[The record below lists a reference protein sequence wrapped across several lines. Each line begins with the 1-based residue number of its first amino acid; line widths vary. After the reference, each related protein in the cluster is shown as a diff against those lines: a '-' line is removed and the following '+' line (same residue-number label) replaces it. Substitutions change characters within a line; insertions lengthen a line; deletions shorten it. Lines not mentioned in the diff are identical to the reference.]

1 MYILYNRM
9 KIKYVYEYFGIIYVV
24 YVYVYIYKV
33 CRLEV
38 IIEMIMYFRNW
49 VNGGKFFIVFFF

>member
-1 MYILYNRM
+1 MNILELYMLYI
-9 KIKYVYEYFGIIYVV
+9 
-24 YVYVYIYKV
+24 YVYIYKV

>member
-1 MYILYNRM
+1 MNILELYMLYI
-9 KIKYVYEYFGIIYVV
+9 
-24 YVYVYIYKV
+24 YVYIYKV

-49 VNGGKFFIVFFF
+49 VNGGKFFIVFFFDFIFNLIKCV